1 MFLPNP
7 TAGEKMRF
15 HTGAG
20 PELQLDLSS
29 ALDIGSCRVQG
40 VELSPGRAV
49 PDDGDPRI
57 LHAVGGFLFTCGP
70 DHVRHPEPIEGTV
83 GRKYPLHGSMSA
95 TKPEIIAHERGE
107 GADKVVARIIVRMAQ
122 GGEAEIL
129 RTWRMDGRTGEVALT
144 DRLTNIGPRPF
155 PPMLMYHMNIGAHL
169 FDDDTALQGSMFRDG
184 PIGWTFGEGDGHVFC
199 LPAAAADEGEF
210 AEVVL
215 GPIAPLG
222 GRSLHVR
229 FATDTLPHLQMW
241 RNQASPA
248 HVLGIEP
255 VSHPW
260 KTRDQLAADG
270 LMRLLA
276 PGEFLI
282 YRLAF
287 QFQ

>member
-1 MFLPNP
+1 M
-7 TAGEKMRF
+7 KF
-15 HTGAG
+15 HIGAG
-20 PELQLDLSS
+20 PDLQLDLTS
-29 ALDIGSCRVQG
+29 ALDIGSCRVDG

-70 DHVRHPEPIEGTV
+70 DHVRHPEPIAGKTD
-83 GRKYPLHGSMSA
+83 RKYPLHGSMAA
-95 TKPEIIAHERGE
+95 TKPEIIAHDREE
-107 GADKVVARIIVRMAQ
+107 ASEEVIARVIVRMAQ

-129 RTWRMDGRTGEVALT
+129 RTWRMDGATGEVMLV
-144 DRLTNIGPRPF
+144 DRLTNIGPQPF

-169 FDDDTALQGSMFRDG
+169 FDDETMLGGSLFREG
-184 PIGWTFGEGDGHVFC
+184 EIGWTFGEGDGHVFC
-199 LPAAAADEGEF
+199 IPAEAEAGDEF
-210 AEVVL
+210 ARVVL

-229 FATDTLPHLQMW
+229 FDTGTLPYLQMW

-260 KTRDQLAADG
+260 KKRTELAEDG
-270 LMRLLA
+270 LMTLLA

-282 YRLAF
+282 YRLSFSF
-287 QFQ
+287 Q

>member
-1 MFLPNP
+1 M
-7 TAGEKMRF
+7 KF
-15 HTGAG
+15 HVGAG
-20 PELQLDLSS
+20 PELQLDLTS
-29 ALDIGSCRVQG
+29 ALDIGSCRVGG

-70 DHVRHPEPIEGTV
+70 DHIRHPEPIAGTS
-83 GRKYPLHGSMSA
+83 GRKYPLHGSTAA
-95 TKPEIIAHERGE
+95 TKPEIIAHDRREASE
-107 GADKVVARIIVRMAQ
+107 EVIARIIVRMAQ

-129 RTWRMDGRTGEVALT
+129 RTWRMDGATGDVMLV
-144 DRLTNIGPRPF
+144 DRLTNIGPHSF

-169 FDDDTALQGSMFRDG
+169 FDDDTMLAGSMFEG
-184 PIGWTFGEGDGHVFC
+184 PGMGWIFGEGDGHVFC
-199 LPAAAADEGEF
+199 VPAKTEEGSDF
-210 AEVVL
+210 ARVVL

-222 GRSLHVR
+222 GRSLNVR

-241 RNQASPA
+241 RNEASPA

-260 KTRDQLAADG
+260 QKRDALGAAG
-270 LMRLLA
+270 LMTLLA

-282 YRLAF
+282 YRLSFSF
-287 QFQ
+287 Q

>member
-1 MFLPNP
+1 M
-7 TAGEKMRF
+7 KF

-20 PELQLDLSS
+20 PDLQLDLTS
-29 ALDIGSCRVQG
+29 ALDIGSCRVGG

-70 DHVRHPEPIEGTV
+70 DHVRHPEPIAGKTD
-83 GRKYPLHGSMSA
+83 RKYPLHGSMAA
-95 TKPEIIAHERGE
+95 TKPEIIAHDRDETSE
-107 GADKVVARIIVRMAQ
+107 EVIARVIVRMAQ

-129 RTWRMDGRTGEVALT
+129 RTWRMDGATGEVMLV
-144 DRLTNIGPRPF
+144 DRLTNIGPQPF

-169 FDDDTALQGSMFRDG
+169 FDDETTLGGSMFKDG
-184 PIGWTFGEGDGHVFC
+184 SIGWTFGEGDGHVFC
-199 LPAAAADEGEF
+199 IPADAEAGDEF
-210 AEVVL
+210 ARVVL

-229 FATDTLPHLQMW
+229 FDTGTLPHLQMW

-255 VSHPW
+255 VTHPW
-260 KTRDQLAADG
+260 KKRTELADDG
-270 LMRLLA
+270 LMTLLA

-282 YRLAF
+282 YRLSFSF
-287 QFQ
+287 Q

>member
-1 MFLPNP
+1 M
-7 TAGEKMRF
+7 KF
-15 HTGAG
+15 HVGAG
-20 PELQLDLSS
+20 PELQLDLTS
-29 ALDIGSCRVQG
+29 ALDIGSCRVGG

-70 DHVRHPEPIEGTV
+70 DHIRHSEPIAGTS
-83 GRKYPLHGSMSA
+83 GRKYPLHGSMAA
-95 TKPEIIAHERGE
+95 TKPEIIAHDRRETSE
-107 GADKVVARIIVRMAQ
+107 EVIARVIIRMAQ

-129 RTWRMDGRTGEVALT
+129 RTWRMDGATGDVMLV
-144 DRLTNIGPRPF
+144 DRLTNIGPHPF
-155 PPMLMYHMNIGAHL
+155 APMLMYHMNIGAHL
-169 FDDDTALQGSMFRDG
+169 FDDDTMLAGSMFEEPG
-184 PIGWTFGEGDGHVFC
+184 MGWTFGEGEGHVFC
-199 LPAAAADEGEF
+199 VPAAAEEGSDF
-210 AEVVL
+210 ARVVL

-222 GRSLHVR
+222 GKSLAVR

-260 KTRDQLAADG
+260 RKRDELGAAG
-270 LMRLLA
+270 LMTLLA

-282 YRLAF
+282 YRLSFGF
-287 QFQ
+287 Q